1 MFDILDLLWRFFAS
15 QPLSRYLQLHPWHLQ
30 TILMVLGLLAAGG
43 LHHLIGFTFRFYRVH
58 TDYAHWLGMPTLVLL
73 LFSVQ
78 MLLACYTLVTQA
90 EALVRQ
96 NLNTEETIQP
106 AGILGEHLLAPAF
119 TTPELARSADA
130 GVSKERLAAALRALP
145 ADEYRNRLR
154 ASIVDPDRITVGREG
169 MSGASKS
176 GENLVPRSETA
187 PSKAGAGAGPAA
199 APAEPPSIVLTS
211 RAELATA
218 VLVQMALRWLV
229 DPNRAWP
236 QLAVKPESQ
245 SAAAEPALLPEFIV
259 SLVGEIQE
267 GVVLERLDW
276 EHVAGHRFSSAVMQP
291 TLVRYVT
298 RTAIVGAA
306 LLLVLNAF
314 YFFGFYRLRRWMK
327 RKRQAAAAK
336 TQAGGAGDAVQSPPH

>member
-1 MFDILDLLWRFFAS
+1 MFDILELLWRFFAS

-58 TDYAHWLGMPTLVLL
+58 MDYAHWLGMPTLVLL

-78 MLLACYTLVTQA
+78 MLLACYTLITQA

-106 AGILGEHLLAPAF
+106 AGILGEHLLAAAF
-119 TTPELARSADA
+119 ASPELARYADA
-130 GVSKERLAAALRALP
+130 GVSKERLASALRALP
-145 ADEYRNRLR
+145 ADEYRNSLR
-154 ASIVDPDRITVGREG
+154 ALIVDPDRITVERE
-169 MSGASKS
+169 GASKS
-176 GENLVPRSETA
+176 AENLVPRSET
-187 PSKAGAGAGPAA
+187 GPAKTGPGA
-199 APAEPPSIVLTS
+199 AATPPEPPSIVLTS

-229 DPNRAWP
+229 DPNHAWP
-236 QLAVKPESQ
+236 QLATKPESQ
-245 SAAAEPALLPEFIV
+245 PAASQPVPLPEFVV
-259 SLVGEIQE
+259 SLVSDIQE

-291 TLVRYVT
+291 TLARYVT
-298 RTAIVGAA
+298 RTATVGAA

-314 YFFGFYRLRRWMK
+314 YFFGFYRLRRCMK

-336 TQAGGAGDAVQSPPH
+336 SDAGTGGDAVHGPPH